1 MSIPKIIALIA
12 LTALCLCAKG
22 QYVYET
28 NIYRT
33 NGYPV
38 THWETNKIWF
48 TNEQE
53 LEDRDSIPAVPQ
65 RIEFHKEDVHA
76 TNLMFSDGVYATN
89 IYVTNFGPTW
99 FNVPGGRW
107 TTNLAEAAYLVATDE
122 RARAI
127 EAIERA
133 DEARDIARQALWS
146 ARASLAIL
154 LSTFLSIIFL
164 YWKSGRET
172 K

>member
-1 MSIPKIIALIA
+1 MMKEKTSIPKIIALCA
-12 LTALCLCAKG
+12 LTTLCLCAKG
-22 QYVYET
+22 QAVYMT

-38 THWETNKIWF
+38 TLWETNKIWF

-53 LEDRDSIPAVPQ
+53 IEDGAEPPYRVHDPAP
-65 RIEFHKEDVHA
+65 HWL
-76 TNLMFSDGVYATN
+76 TNTGADTLFTN
-89 IYVTNFGPTW
+89 MP
-99 FNVPGGRW
+99 PGDP
-107 TTNLAEAAYLVATDE
+107 LAERLAKA
-122 RARAI
+122 
-127 EAIERA
+127 AIERA
-133 DEARDIARQALWS
+133 DEARQLARQALWS

-154 LSTFLSIIFL
+154 LSTFLSMIFL